1 MDDALPSLNTG
12 GAQTDDVS
20 PLVRGIALL
29 AAGQHR
35 AALHAASDACRAEPG
50 RPEPHYLY
58 GQAWT
63 ALGDHLRA
71 ERAFAEA
78 LRLRPDWPDA
88 WVNYGVARYRQGAVE
103 DAKLGMRQALHHAP
117 GHPVAA
123 ANLAAFL
130 RITGGGE
137 AAAVMLRDRLA
148 HDPTD
153 VGARLNLVADLLQE
167 ERAIEALALLDA
179 APPPTEM
186 PAGRHWHLQRSLAL
200 LQLGRAAEAR
210 TALDVFDALGP
221 APSAL
226 APLRLW
232 RGVLLAQTEGDA
244 AGADAAAA
252 AMALALDDMGP
263 EAVSEH
269 RIVGHFDLAKFR
281 SGRGEHSRAFA
292 HWREGH
298 RLLAPSQPFSRRDY
312 SAFIDANVATFKHAR
327 FVGGARAANRDETPV
342 FIVGMPR
349 SGTTLCEQI
358 LAAHRDVH
366 GAGERTALGQTFD
379 VLAGGDTPD
388 GVARLA
394 GLDAGTLDAAA
405 ARYLAGLRALAPGA
419 ARVVD
424 KMPGNALHLGL
435 VGLMLPGARVIHCT
449 RDPRDIGL
457 SIFTFRFHGAHGYA
471 HDLRDLGWTIRQQ
484 GRLMDHWKVALPDGV
499 MTVALT
505 DWVEDFDGTLARVLA
520 YLGLPPDPNCAR
532 FHESGRSV
540 RTVSRAQV
548 REPINAR
555 GIGRW
560 RAYEKELAPL
570 ITELEG

>member
-1 MDDALPSLNTG
+1 MNTG
-12 GAQTDDVS
+12 GAQTDHVS
-20 PLVRGIALL
+20 PLARGIALL
-29 AAGQHR
+29 DAGQHR
-35 AALHAASDACRAEPG
+35 AALDAASDACRAESG

-63 ALGDHLRA
+63 ALGNHPRA

-88 WVNYGVARYRQGAVE
+88 WVNYGVSRYRQGAVE

-117 GHPVAA
+117 GHPTAA

-137 AAAVMLRDRLA
+137 AASVMLCDRLSR
-148 HDPTD
+148 DPAD
-153 VGARLNLVADLLQE
+153 AGARLNLAADLLQE
-167 ERAIEALALLDA
+167 ERAAEVLALLDA
-179 APPPTEM
+179 ASA
-186 PAGRHWHLQRSLAL
+186 PAEPAAARHWHLQRSLAL
-200 LQLGRAAEAR
+200 LQIGDRDATRAALGA
-210 TALDVFDALGP
+210 FDAFGP
-221 APSAL
+221 APPAL

-232 RGVLLAQTEGDA
+232 RGLLLARLEGDA
-244 AGADAAAA
+244 AAADVLADAMAAA
-252 AMALALDDMGP
+252 LDAMGP
-263 EAVSEH
+263 HGVPEH
-269 RIVGHFDLAKFR
+269 RVMGHYDLAKFR
-281 SGRGEHSRAFA
+281 SGRGEHARAFA

-298 RLLAPSQPFSRRDY
+298 RLLASSQPFSRRDY
-312 SAFIDANVATFKHAR
+312 SAFIDANVATFTGAR
-327 FVGGARAANRDETPV
+327 FVVGARAANRDETPV

-379 VLAGGDTPD
+379 ALAGGDTPE

-405 ARYLAGLRALAPGA
+405 TRYLAGLRALAPGA

-484 GRLMDHWKVALPDGV
+484 GRLMDHWRAALPGGV
-499 MTVALT
+499 LTVALT
-505 DWVEDFDGTLARVLA
+505 DWVENFDGTLARVLA
-520 YLGLPPDPNCAR
+520 HLGLPPDRNCAR
-532 FHESGRSV
+532 FHEREGRV

-560 RAYEKELAPL
+560 RAYAQELAPL
-570 ITELEG
+570 IAELEG